1 MKALIIEDEEIS
13 FRRLRRML
21 RDLRPDM
28 EIDGP
33 LTTTSEVISRL
44 SEYSGYDIIFSEI
57 RLRDH
62 DVFDAFQAVM
72 PECMVIFTTAYDEYA
87 LKAFKNNGVEY
98 LLKPIEKE
106 SLSAALMKVESI
118 AGRKVFGK
126 DKLDMVV
133 GELRTY
139 RERILIWKGDELIP
153 VNVKDILY
161 FYFDQR
167 RVYAKS
173 ADGDASAVQF
183 TMSEL
188 GNELDPRMFFRINR
202 QYIANID
209 SITRI
214 NLFFN
219 SRLKIRLKGCDQPLT
234 LSKEKSVELRE
245 WLDR

>member
-1 MKALIIEDEEIS
+1 MKALIIEDEKIS

-21 RDLRPDM
+21 QELRPDM
-28 EIDGP
+28 EIEGP

-44 SEYSGYDIIFSEI
+44 SEYSGYDLIFSDI
-57 RLRDH
+57 RLRGQ
-62 DVFDAFQAVM
+62 DVFDAFQTVM

-87 LKAFKNNGVEY
+87 LQAFKNNGIDY
-98 LLKPIEKE
+98 ILKPIEKE
-106 SLSAALMKVESI
+106 SLSAAIKKAESF
-118 AGRKVFGK
+118 AGQKISSK
-126 DKLDMVV
+126 SKIDAAI
-133 GELRTY
+133 GELQSY
-139 RERILIWKGDELIP
+139 RERILIWKGEELIP

-167 RVYAKS
+167 HVYAKL
-173 ADGDASAVQF
+173 ADGDANSVQF

-188 GNELDPRMFFRINR
+188 ESELDPKMFFRLNR

-214 NLFFN
+214 SMFFN
-219 SRLKIRLKGCDQPLT
+219 SRLLVRLKGCDQPLT
-234 LSKEKSVELRE
+234 LSKGKSAELRD

>member
-1 MKALIIEDEEIS
+1 MKVLIIEDEEIG

-33 LTTTSEVISRL
+33 LTTSSEVISRL
-44 SEYSGYDIIFSEI
+44 SECPGYDLIFSDI
-57 RLRDH
+57 RLRGQE
-62 DVFDAFQAVM
+62 VFDAFQTVK

-87 LKAFKNNGVEY
+87 LMAFKNNGVEY
-98 LLKPIEKE
+98 LLKPIEKD
-106 SLSAALMKVESI
+106 SLSVALKKAESI
-118 AGRKVFGK
+118 VGQNISSKN
-126 DKLDMVV
+126 KLDAVAC
-133 GELRTY
+133 ELRTY

-153 VNVKDILY
+153 VNVKDILF

>member
-1 MKALIIEDEEIS
+1 MKVLIIEDEEIG

-33 LTTTSEVISRL
+33 LTTSSEVISRL
-44 SEYSGYDIIFSEI
+44 SECPGYDLIFSDI
-57 RLRDH
+57 RLRGQE
-62 DVFDAFQAVM
+62 VFDAFQTVK

-87 LKAFKNNGVEY
+87 LMAFKNNGVEY
-98 LLKPIEKE
+98 LLKPIEKD
-106 SLSAALMKVESI
+106 SLSVALKKAESI
-118 AGRKVFGK
+118 AGQNISSKN
-126 DKLDMVV
+126 KLDAVAC
-133 GELRTY
+133 ELRTY
-139 RERILIWKGDELIP
+139 RERILIWKGDELIH
-153 VNVKDILY
+153 VNVKDILF

>member
-1 MKALIIEDEEIS
+1 MKVLIIEDEEIG

-44 SEYSGYDIIFSEI
+44 SEYSGYDIIFSDI

-98 LLKPIEKE
+98 ILKPIEKE

-183 TMSEL
+183 TMYKRQ
-188 GNELDPRMFFRINR
+188 RMFFRINR

>member
-1 MKALIIEDEEIS
+1 MKVLIIEDEEIG

-33 LTTTSEVISRL
+33 LTTSSEVISRL
-44 SEYSGYDIIFSEI
+44 SECPGYDLIFSDI
-57 RLRDH
+57 RLRGQE
-62 DVFDAFQAVM
+62 VFDAFQTVK

-87 LKAFKNNGVEY
+87 LMAFKNNGVEY
-98 LLKPIEKE
+98 LLKPIEKD
-106 SLSAALMKVESI
+106 SLSVALKKAESI
-118 AGRKVFGK
+118 AWQNISSKN
-126 DKLDMVV
+126 KLDAVAC
-133 GELRTY
+133 ELRTY

-153 VNVKDILY
+153 VNVKDILF

>member
-33 LTTTSEVISRL
+33 LTTSSEVISRL
-44 SEYSGYDIIFSEI
+44 SECPGYDLIFSDI
-57 RLRDH
+57 RLRGQE
-62 DVFDAFQAVM
+62 VFDAFQTVK

-87 LKAFKNNGVEY
+87 LMAFKNNGVEY
-98 LLKPIEKE
+98 LLKPIEKD
-106 SLSAALMKVESI
+106 SLSVALKKAESI
-118 AGRKVFGK
+118 AGQNISSKNKFDAVAC
-126 DKLDMVV
+126 
-133 GELRTY
+133 ELRTY

-153 VNVKDILY
+153 VNVKDILF

-214 NLFFN
+214 NMFFN